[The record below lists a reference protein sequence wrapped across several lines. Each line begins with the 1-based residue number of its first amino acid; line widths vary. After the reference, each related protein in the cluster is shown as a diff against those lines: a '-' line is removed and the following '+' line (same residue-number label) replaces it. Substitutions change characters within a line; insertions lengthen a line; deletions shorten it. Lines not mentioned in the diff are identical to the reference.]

1 MCPSLYQQTNSF
13 GTMESNQVK
22 YTFDWVNNT
31 ILSSS
36 SLLQLATAERLM
48 ELFRSQQHT
57 YPELNEKLNAVFL
70 SKAEALHYFEWKRF
84 RDQGAEAA

>member
-1 MCPSLYQQTNSF
+1 MCFSTYGNQPYTA
-13 GTMESNQVK
+13 MESNQVHH
-22 YTFDWVNNT
+22 TFHWVNNN

>member
-1 MCPSLYQQTNSF
+1 
-13 GTMESNQVK
+13 
-22 YTFDWVNNT
+22 
-31 ILSSS
+31 
-36 SLLQLATAERLM
+36 M